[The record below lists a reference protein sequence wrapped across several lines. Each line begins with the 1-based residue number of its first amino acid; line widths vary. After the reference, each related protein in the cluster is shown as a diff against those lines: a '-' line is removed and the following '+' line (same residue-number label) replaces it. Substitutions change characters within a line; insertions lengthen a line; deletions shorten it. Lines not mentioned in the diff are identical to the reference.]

1 MTDTE
6 TSRNDDMLVK
16 ASKRHA
22 NASAC
27 TKNMNDKRSA
37 ASLVSDEGSGG
48 SSDEDNVVSSV
59 GESATKKLKLSEG
72 DAGDK
77 KVEQVDGTAKENT
90 PDKRLDLSLTLQL
103 LADIKKAGDQIKDKD
118 VLLLVG
124 ETGAGKKNR
133 KDCENVFFK
142 SSSPYLLSNSYL

>member
-72 DAGDK
+72 DADDK
-77 KVEQVDGTAKENT
+77 KENS
-90 PDKRLDLSLTLQL
+90 PEKRLDLSLTLKL

-118 VLLLVG
+118 VLLLIG
-124 ETGAGKKNR
+124 ETGAGK
-133 KDCENVFFK
+133 
-142 SSSPYLLSNSYL
+142 

>member
-1 MTDTE
+1 MT
-6 TSRNDDMLVK
+6 NDAKLLDV
-16 ASKRHA
+16 ADSKA

-27 TKNMNDKRSA
+27 VKNINDKRSA

-72 DAGDK
+72 DADDK
-77 KVEQVDGTAKENT
+77 KENS
-90 PDKRLDLSLTLQL
+90 PEKRLDLSLTLKL

-118 VLLLVG
+118 VLLLIG
-124 ETGAGKKNR
+124 ETGAGK
-133 KDCENVFFK
+133 
-142 SSSPYLLSNSYL
+142 